1 MVINL
6 KGKNLSLE
14 ERVVM
19 LDVFLN
25 NILIY
30 LFSFYEDTKAIIKD
44 IVKL

>member
-6 KGKNLSLE
+6 EGKNLSLE

-25 NILIY
+25 NIPIY
-30 LFSFYEDTKAIIKD
+30 LFSFYEDPKDIIKD